1 MFVDASDRVSFGI
14 KKVEGVQLT
23 GANANFTQGMQF
35 YNFIFLARSWAS
47 DRRYLVN
54 RLAWLGKRAQEQD
67 IPLTF
72 ILYPEG
78 TIVSP
83 NTRPISKRYADKM
96 GIVSAL
102 DDRPMCSVPS
112 LTHNYLSCLFSSRMW
127 FTPSCRNPRGYITAC
142 ELWLRGYQISKSLT
156 LLWRTQV
163 SVRSATDRSVWTLV
177 L

>member
-1 MFVDASDRVSFGI
+1 MDTHRDVYIVLKKSLKWVPIVGWVCENPISFLCSLTPVTERHSVS
-14 KKVEGVQLT
+14 KKIEDVQLN

-96 GIVSAL
+96 GIVSVL
-102 DDRPMCSVPS
+102 DDRFMSLVPS
-112 LTHNYLSCLFSSRMW
+112 DT
-127 FTPSCRNPRGYITAC
+127 
-142 ELWLRGYQISKSLT
+142 
-156 LLWRTQV
+156 
-163 SVRSATDRSVWTLV
+163 
-177 L
+177 

>member
-1 MFVDASDRVSFGI
+1 MFVDASDRASFGI
-14 KKVEGVQLT
+14 KKIEDVQLN

-96 GIVSAL
+96 GIVSVL
-102 DDRPMCSVPS
+102 DDRSEFGS
-112 LTHNYLSCLFSSRMW
+112 F
-127 FTPSCRNPRGYITAC
+127 
-142 ELWLRGYQISKSLT
+142 
-156 LLWRTQV
+156 
-163 SVRSATDRSVWTLV
+163 
-177 L
+177 